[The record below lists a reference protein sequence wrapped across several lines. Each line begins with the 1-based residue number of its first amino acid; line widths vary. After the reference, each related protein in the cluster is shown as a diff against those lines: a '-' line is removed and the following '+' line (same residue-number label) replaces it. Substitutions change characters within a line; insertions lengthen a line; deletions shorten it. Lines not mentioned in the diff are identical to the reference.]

1 MNTFSALSQLDR
13 KDKAIKPTSKP
24 RKQDKATITPSKG
37 KKAKIGA
44 NIRNKSES
52 PPLPSK
58 KAIKQA
64 IKTPPQAQQSDRVK
78 NRGEVKK
85 LTSKE
90 VKKDVWRLS
99 NKPNDQ
105 PINKVGYYFT
115 RKEIDQLDNL
125 VTRLKPILRDRFGVR
140 VTKNEIIRASLKI
153 GLKDWEENQL
163 TSKLM
168 RLLVKK

>member
-58 KAIKQA
+58 KADI
-64 IKTPPQAQQSDRVK
+64 PLSQAQKRDGSQSGGVVDRPVDQTKRLVLVK
-78 NRGEVKK
+78 TAFYLSEETSDNIDEAVAFLKK
-85 LTSKE
+85 KYRI
-90 VKKDVWRLS
+90 KKMDRSTFLSALLDNPDVWT
-99 NKPNDQ
+99 KPS
-105 PINKVGYYFT
+105 
-115 RKEIDQLDNL
+115 LDNL
-125 VTRLKPILRDRFGVR
+125 VNR
-140 VTKNEIIRASLKI
+140 VVKY
-153 GLKDWEENQL
+153 L
-163 TSKLM
+163 TSRATG
-168 RLLVKK
+168 RLVD